1 MNCTRDDISVKR
13 GYAQLAAPILTTTP
27 IYATR
32 QGIASSKAAS
42 GPLAAV
48 VLLDFTESDDEDDSE
63 SEAED
68 TQSNETVAG
77 HGDLNGQ
84 LTTDSETDST
94 AEWDESAVV
103 WTGPVQLPSFQDAYQ
118 SYAVFTSSGLT
129 GFPYWRRRIVLEL
142 KHAREALDNPAI
154 RCYEPYRPLTEMSF
168 RECVRF
174 GYIGVG
180 AWGQLL
186 GVAFPDGDQG
196 LWDLTDSAPST
207 SETQGLNWWHN
218 NMHRMHQVA
227 HALEEEEWAITVQE
241 RWQQFDA
248 APPHVQAQC
257 IKELVEVQARRW
269 ETLRENCVK
278 NWQPDYHRTK
288 SQDILEME
296 RRDTPQLVVQP
307 IESCTCRRRCHPRV
321 SVVET
326 LVDSSDELHETVD
339 MTCPSTRDWLR
350 RHTSSGEAGTLR
362 ASLATKDEELM
373 KLKKANYKIG
383 VIDKQLEILCYRS
396 KFKRNE
402 VE

>member
-63 SEAED
+63 SVAED

-103 WTGPVQLPSFQDAYQ
+103 WTGPVQLPSFQDACQ

-129 GFPYWRRRIVLEL
+129 GFPRWRRRIVQEL
-142 KHAREALDNPAI
+142 KHAREALDNPEI
-154 RCYEPYRPLTEMSF
+154 RCYEPYHPLTEMSF
-168 RECVRF
+168 QECVRF
-174 GYIGVG
+174 GYVGVG
-180 AWGQLL
+180 AWGQ
-186 GVAFPDGDQG
+186 DSDQG

-207 SETQGLNWWHN
+207 SETQGLNWWQN

-227 HALEEEEWAITVQE
+227 QALEEEEWAITVQE

-248 APPHVQAQC
+248 APPHVQVQC
-257 IKELVEVQARRW
+257 IKELVELQALRW

-307 IESCTCRRRCHPRV
+307 IESCTCRRRCQPRV

-326 LVDSSDELHETVD
+326 LVDSSDEPLVEATVEPWLHETVD
-339 MTCPSTRDWLR
+339 KACPWTWDHSRLVEAVQPR
-350 RHTSSGEAGTLR
+350 REEPSFFCDAVGTAISAVSGLWADFSFPV
-362 ASLATKDEELM
+362 SL
-373 KLKKANYKIG
+373 NGY
-383 VIDKQLEILCYRS
+383 S
-396 KFKRNE
+396 F
-402 VE
+402 